1 MIILL
6 GYRFSLVVAATFIES
21 IAGQN
26 INLDNNNKKLFSKD
40 R

>member
-1 MIILL
+1 MLL
-6 GYRFSLVVAATFIES
+6 DNRFSWAVGATFIES

-26 INLDNNNKKLFSKD
+26 LNLDNNKIKLFPKD